1 MYTFISGI
9 TSMSVKDVLTS
20 LVDDGLVDSDKI
32 GTSVYFWAFPSKAT
46 QARKR
51 KIESS
56 TENLETVS
64 WLIYVSILT
73 GWSTKNFLVQ
83 LKKRLV
89 SAEKAIVEAQKGRV
103 TSDEREKLLTALET
117 EKQENNR
124 LQCRLQEFAENDP
137 EVLEA
142 MAKEATQAVEAANRW
157 TDNIYS
163 IQSWIRKKFPSVEQV
178 SNGRVCQV

>member
-1 MYTFISGI
+1 
-9 TSMSVKDVLTS
+9 MSVKDVLTS

-46 QARKR
+46 QVRKR
-51 KIESS
+51 KIETS
-56 TENLETVS
+56 TENLETVG
-64 WLIYVSILT
+64 WFIDVSGFIV
-73 GWSTKNFLVQ
+73 SVNNIFLGQ

-89 SAEKAIVEAQKGRV
+89 SAEKSIGEAQKGRE
-103 TSDEREKLLTALET
+103 TSDERDKLLTALET
-117 EKQENNR
+117 EKQENKR
-124 LQCRLQEFAENDP
+124 LEGRLKEFAENDP
-137 EVLEA
+137 AVLEA

>member
-1 MYTFISGI
+1 M
-9 TSMSVKDVLTS
+9 
-20 LVDDGLVDSDKI
+20 
-32 GTSVYFWAFPSKAT
+32 
-46 QARKR
+46 
-51 KIESS
+51 
-56 TENLETVS
+56 
-64 WLIYVSILT
+64 
-73 GWSTKNFLVQ
+73 
-83 LKKRLV
+83 
-89 SAEKAIVEAQKGRV
+89 SAEKAIVEAQKDRV

-178 SNGRVCQV
+178 SNVCQPLSLQVQSNFMYF

>member
-1 MYTFISGI
+1 M
-9 TSMSVKDVLTS
+9 
-20 LVDDGLVDSDKI
+20 
-32 GTSVYFWAFPSKAT
+32 
-46 QARKR
+46 
-51 KIESS
+51 
-56 TENLETVS
+56 
-64 WLIYVSILT
+64 
-73 GWSTKNFLVQ
+73 
-83 LKKRLV
+83 KKRLA

-178 SNGRVCQV
+178 SNAMAGFVRFEVQFMFLFQSTFNKQFGVPEDLDYLE

>member
-1 MYTFISGI
+1 M
-9 TSMSVKDVLTS
+9 
-20 LVDDGLVDSDKI
+20 
-32 GTSVYFWAFPSKAT
+32 
-46 QARKR
+46 
-51 KIESS
+51 
-56 TENLETVS
+56 
-64 WLIYVSILT
+64 
-73 GWSTKNFLVQ
+73 
-83 LKKRLV
+83 
-89 SAEKAIVEAQKGRV
+89 SAEKAIVEAQKDRV

-117 EKQENNR
+117 QKQENNR

-178 SNGRVCQV
+178 SNAMAGFVRFEVQFMFLFQSTFNKQFGVPEDLDYLE

>member
-1 MYTFISGI
+1 M
-9 TSMSVKDVLTS
+9 
-20 LVDDGLVDSDKI
+20 
-32 GTSVYFWAFPSKAT
+32 
-46 QARKR
+46 
-51 KIESS
+51 
-56 TENLETVS
+56 
-64 WLIYVSILT
+64 
-73 GWSTKNFLVQ
+73 
-83 LKKRLV
+83 KKRLA

>member
-1 MYTFISGI
+1 M
-9 TSMSVKDVLTS
+9 
-20 LVDDGLVDSDKI
+20 
-32 GTSVYFWAFPSKAT
+32 
-46 QARKR
+46 
-51 KIESS
+51 
-56 TENLETVS
+56 
-64 WLIYVSILT
+64 
-73 GWSTKNFLVQ
+73 
-83 LKKRLV
+83 
-89 SAEKAIVEAQKGRV
+89 SAEKAIVEAQKDRV

-178 SNGRVCQV
+178 SNAMAGFVRFEVQFMFLFQSTFNKQFGVPEDLDYLE

>member
-1 MYTFISGI
+1 M
-9 TSMSVKDVLTS
+9 V
-20 LVDDGLVDSDKI
+20 
-32 GTSVYFWAFPSKAT
+32 
-46 QARKR
+46 
-51 KIESS
+51 
-56 TENLETVS
+56 NLCF
-64 WLIYVSILT
+64 
-73 GWSTKNFLVQ
+73 WSTKNFLLK
-83 LKKRLV
+83 LKKRLA

-117 EKQENNR
+117 QKQENNR

-142 MAKEATQAVEAANRW
+142 MAREATQAVEAANRW

-178 SNGRVCQV
+178 SNAMAGFVRFEVQFMFLFQSTFNKQFGVPEDLDYLE

>member
-1 MYTFISGI
+1 M
-9 TSMSVKDVLTS
+9 
-20 LVDDGLVDSDKI
+20 
-32 GTSVYFWAFPSKAT
+32 
-46 QARKR
+46 
-51 KIESS
+51 
-56 TENLETVS
+56 
-64 WLIYVSILT
+64 
-73 GWSTKNFLVQ
+73 
-83 LKKRLV
+83 KKRLA

-178 SNGRVCQV
+178 SNAMAGFVRFEVQFMFLVA

>member
-1 MYTFISGI
+1 M
-9 TSMSVKDVLTS
+9 
-20 LVDDGLVDSDKI
+20 
-32 GTSVYFWAFPSKAT
+32 
-46 QARKR
+46 
-51 KIESS
+51 
-56 TENLETVS
+56 
-64 WLIYVSILT
+64 
-73 GWSTKNFLVQ
+73 
-83 LKKRLV
+83 KKRLA
-89 SAEKAIVEAQKGRV
+89 SAEKAIVEAQKDRV

-178 SNGRVCQV
+178 SNAMAGFVRFEVQFMFLFQSTFNKQFGVPEDLDYLE